1 MGHLHCGHC
10 LWNQIRQAFCLRFL
24 NSMKMK
30 LAVVLGV
37 TQMLVGLFLRFS
49 NAMYEKNK
57 VTWPLLRIG
66 SSCCQL
72 ASSKLPTPFTLQ
84 RASSFVVSFSHAQLS
99 RSTLRA
105 NVYQ

>member
-1 MGHLHCGHC
+1 
-10 LWNQIRQAFCLRFL
+10 
-24 NSMKMK
+24 MKMK

-66 SSCCQL
+66 SSWHQL